1 MVDEVSLPGMEMP
14 ADGETYEIAFAEK
27 ADELVDIDPEMAPAR
42 PCASR
47 KSMARVHAGPGVEVV
62 ATTRA

>member
-1 MVDEVSLPGMEMP
+1 MP

-27 ADELVDIDPEMAPAR
+27 ADELVDTDAEMAPAR
-42 PCASR
+42 HFANR
-47 KSMARVHAGPGVEVV
+47 KSKARVHAGPGVEVV